1 MLAATFLS
9 VILAK
14 ELVAATDQC
23 TKYQFKSPFFPGK
36 SCEDIYNKNPESHN
50 WSGYYWI
57 TDGPHRVYCGMT
69 YTGSSCSNIY
79 NDYPEVRNKSGYY
92 CINESQWVYCGM
104 IYNGSSCK
112 NIYNNYPE
120 VRNKSGYYRINGTQ
134 WVYCTENCAGVGG
147 GWQRIV
153 DIDVSAGD
161 DCPSGWTKANNSG
174 YSFCTK
180 SFDGRGC
187 SAATFT
193 TNGITYQK
201 VCGKAR
207 GYQKGHPNLGDAF
220 NTQTI
225 NSYYVNGLSITYGN
239 PCQHIWTYAN
249 GDDDRNS
256 STGGCPCDGSGGTT
270 PSFVSSNY
278 YCESGRGSIDD
289 HEAYYFDDPL
299 WDGSGCIY
307 SNCCSVPN
315 QPWFYRQLNEST
327 SADIEARL
335 CDKRSFVNGFTIID
349 QLELYIQ

>member
-1 MLAATFLS
+1 MLEVIYYIVT

-23 TKYQFKSPFFPGK
+23 TEYRFKSPFFPGK
-36 SCEDIYNKNPESHN
+36 SCEDIYNKNPESRN

-57 TDGPHRVYCGMT
+57 TDGPRRVYCGMI

-92 CINESQWVYCGM
+92 RINES
-104 IYNGSSCK
+104 
-112 NIYNNYPE
+112 
-120 VRNKSGYYRINGTQ
+120 Q

-161 DCPSGWTKANNSG
+161 DCPSGWTKANNSD
-174 YSFCTK
+174 YSFCRK
-180 SFDGRGC
+180 LFDGIPC
-187 SAATFT
+187 SPSMFT
-193 TNGITYQK
+193 TNGMLYQK

-207 GYQKGHPNLGDAF
+207 GYQKGDPGGILRVTGSIDYN
-220 NTQTI
+220 
-225 NSYYVNGLSITYGN
+225 YVDGLSITYGN
-239 PCQHIWTYAN
+239 PRQHIWTYAVGRHDN
-249 GDDDRNS
+249 RV
-256 STGGCPCDGSGGTT
+256 TYCPCGGQT
-270 PSFVSSNY
+270 PSFVGNNY
-278 YCESGRGSIDD
+278 YCESGSSNTSDVD
-289 HEAYYFDDPL
+289 AYYFDDPL

-307 SNCCSVPN
+307 SNCCNVPN

-335 CDKRSFVNGFTIID
+335 CNIARYFWGYTTID

>member
-1 MLAATFLS
+1 MLAAIFLS

-14 ELVAATDQC
+14 ELVAATDKC

-57 TDGPHRVYCGMT
+57 TDGPCRVYCGMT

-79 NDYPEVRNKSGYY
+79 NDYPAVRNKSGYY
-92 CINESQWVYCGM
+92 RINESQWVYCGM
-104 IYNGSSCK
+104 TYTGSSCN

-134 WVYCTENCAGVGG
+134 WIYCTENCAGVGG

-180 SFDGRGC
+180 LFDGIPC
-187 SAATFT
+187 SPTMFT
-193 TNGITYQK
+193 TNGVLYQK

-207 GYQKGHPNLGDAF
+207 GYQKGDLAGELL
-220 NTQTI
+220 I
-225 NSYYVNGLSITYGN
+225 NRSIERGNGLSITYGN
-239 PCQHIWTYAN
+239 PRQHIWTYAVGRHDN
-249 GDDDRNS
+249 GV
-256 STGGCPCDGSGGTT
+256 TYCPCDNPGGET
-270 PSFVSSNY
+270 PSFVGNNY
-278 YCESGRGSIDD
+278 YCESGSSNTSDVD
-289 HEAYYFDDPL
+289 AYFFDDPL

-327 SADIEARL
+327 SADIEVRL
-335 CDKRSFVNGFTIID
+335 CDWRKSYKGFTLID
-349 QLELYIQ
+349 QLVLYIQ